1 MKSIYI
7 LGVNGY
13 PGVECHD
20 GSAAILKDGLVL
32 AAAEQER
39 FSRRKHAVAEAP
51 YDAIKF
57 CLQKTGLSLDSINYI
72 ATGWSE
78 NKNFEIIPRGQKSE
92 YSNAVVP
99 KNIFSYTTLPPIYFV
114 KHHIAHIVCSADCRV
129 VSLAAFTVRMLLAP
143 SVMIPLAEMRG
154 D

>member
-1 MKSIYI
+1 MKSVYI

-13 PGVECHD
+13 PGVKCHD
-20 GSAAILKDGLVL
+20 GSAAILKDGVVL

-57 CLQKTGLSLDSINYI
+57 CLQKTGLSLDNINYI

-78 NKNFEIIPRGQKSE
+78 DKNLEVIPRGQKSWE
-92 YSNAVVP
+92 IQFIANGRGFIRSLGGNGSEKVVHR
-99 KNIFSYTTLPPIYFV
+99 ISQLI
-114 KHHIAHIVCSADCRV
+114 
-129 VSLAAFTVRMLLAP
+129 P
-143 SVMIPLAEMRG
+143 S
-154 D
+154 